1 MCIRDSWDSLRELAP
16 EVVVVMPCGY
26 YARESAE
33 QAREYM
39 ERIRSLDAEMVF
51 AVDAAASFS
60 RPGPRLV
67 EGIEAL
73 AHILHPRQVPLAEG
87 LELFL
92 VAQT

>member
-1 MCIRDSWDSLRELAP
+1 MTCEAQRIGLVSRAVPEEELLDACF
-16 EVVVVMPCGY
+16 EVG
-26 YARESAE
+26 
-33 QAREYM
+33 
-39 ERIRSLDAEMVF
+39 ERI
-51 AVDAAASFS
+51 ASFS

-87 LELFL
+87 LDLFL